1 MSRRPHESRPLSR
14 SRTQV
19 RPHPHASE
27 IAPRAAADLYSLLC
41 DAMVAGDTKA
51 IDALLTDYCV
61 LTHMTGYPQP
71 KVEWLGDIANGAM
84 RYHDHE
90 VLSVQADTIAGFPV
104 VRGRTR
110 TTATLWGGR
119 GRAPPGSRRW
129 CRAGRRPPRGSGS
142 AWHRWRCRRATRP
155 WAGGSRS
162 CGSGH
167 SSR

>member
-1 MSRRPHESRPLSR
+1 MSRRPHESRTLSR

-19 RPHPHASE
+19 PHPHASE

-41 DAMVAGDTKA
+41 DAMVAADTKA

-90 VLSVQADTIAGFPV
+90 VVSVQPDTIAGFPAV
-104 VRGRTR
+104 
-110 TTATLWGGR
+110 
-119 GRAPPGSRRW
+119 S
-129 CRAGRRPPRGSGS
+129 
-142 AWHRWRCRRATRP
+142 
-155 WAGGSRS
+155 
-162 CGSGH
+162 
-167 SSR
+167 

>member
-1 MSRRPHESRPLSR
+1 MSRRPHESRTLSR

-19 RPHPHASE
+19 PHPHASE

-41 DAMVAGDTKA
+41 DAMVAADTKA

-110 TTATLWGGR
+110 TTGHPGGGGR
-119 GRAPPGSRRW
+119 GHLEPSDVGYVVPDADPDTERNPTGFRFSRLDASTW
-129 CRAGRRPPRGSGS
+129 
-142 AWHRWRCRRATRP
+142 
-155 WAGGSRS
+155 
-162 CGSGH
+162 
-167 SSR
+167 